1 MPGKPHEAGSSPDR
15 RSSDP
20 PDGSQAELNLQQEP
34 GVEGAVS
41 GVAPGG
47 RLETLF
53 PWSTG
58 LPPLSG
64 ASLSSSHVP
73 AEGHHGCTGPRGGRP
88 QDRQWLGRAR
98 QAQGLSTPKV
108 PAQECGSP
116 RPDGRCQKLD
126 TTFTKG
132 AVNGQ
137 FSNPAMAQTDIRV
150 ASTDYEHFA
159 VMYFQTQ
166 KADVTNTWLQLYAR
180 TPELFPEGAQK
191 MQQLAPQLG
200 LSPSQ
205 GALLPKSEEC
215 AGALA

>member
-1 MPGKPHEAGSSPDR
+1 MMWQVLMVSSLLALLQASPGRAQVPIQDNFNADQFQGTWYI
-15 RSSDP
+15 
-20 PDGSQAELNLQQEP
+20 
-34 GVEGAVS
+34 VGAVS
-41 GVAPGG
+41 DDQSFQDSKDDMKMPVV
-47 RLETLF
+47 LVT
-53 PWSTG
+53 
-58 LPPLSG
+58 PLDNG
-64 ASLSSSHVP
+64 DLAVKFGYP
-73 AEGHHGCTGPRGGRP
+73 T
-88 QDRQWLGRAR
+88 
-98 QAQGLSTPKV
+98 
-108 PAQECGSP
+108 
-116 RPDGRCQKLD
+116 PDGRCQKLD

-166 KADVTNTWLQLYAR
+166 KADVTSTWLQLYAR